1 MVNVTA
7 AEGDSE
13 STKQKPGGRRTGI
26 RYMKDTMFAVQTNL
40 PAKRHKVRKGLVHL
54 FPKLKSREREA
65 LH

>member
-7 AEGDSE
+7 AGGDSE
-13 STKQKPGGRRTGI
+13 STKQKPGGRRTGT

-40 PAKRHKVRKGLVHL
+40 PAKPHEVRKGLLHL
-54 FPKLKSREREA
+54 YPKLRSREREA